1 MLVNSLSY
9 LEIVRLSKLFP
20 KEKKF
25 SVAAGLTVG
34 FSNETYIYILGGNAK
49 TLMFVNIS
57 PADYNCDE
65 TITSLT

>member
-1 MLVNSLSY
+1 MG
-9 LEIVRLSKLFP
+9 FT
-20 KEKKF
+20 
-25 SVAAGLTVG
+25 AGYN
-34 FSNETYIYILGGNAK
+34 NETYILGGNAK